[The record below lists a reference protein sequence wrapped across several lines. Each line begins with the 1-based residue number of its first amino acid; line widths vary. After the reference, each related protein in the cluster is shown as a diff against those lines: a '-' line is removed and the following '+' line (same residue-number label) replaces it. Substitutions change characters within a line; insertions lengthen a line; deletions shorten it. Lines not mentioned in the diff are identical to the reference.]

1 MIFDLLNREMQI
13 KQFKATEWKQ
23 RNIIFNN
30 LLNILQFKFVVE
42 KQYLK
47 KQNSSWYSHQVPELF
62 TEIDSKYSRK
72 KTDLFSQSTGYLV
85 SFGRV
90 EFLGTLNI
98 LLNEFLEKIGF
109 P

>member
-1 MIFDLLNREMQI
+1 MNFDLLNREMQI

-47 KQNSSWYSHQVPELF
+47 KNKTAADVLTRFQNYSLTLTVN
-62 TEIDSKYSRK
+62 TAGK
-72 KTDLFSQSTGYLV
+72 KLTC
-85 SFGRV
+85 
-90 EFLGTLNI
+90 FLSPLGI
-98 LLNEFLEKIGF
+98 
-109 P
+109 